1 MGAFV
6 EQALDLHPPGNMRE
20 KAYDSFMRRLLAQ
33 EIRAGQFVTQHQ
45 LVAITGMPL
54 GAIRELVPRLEAEG
68 LLRTVPQRGM
78 QIAHVDVK
86 LIRDAFQFRSFLESG
101 AVAEFAHKAPEE
113 LVRQLVVR
121 HQEVID
127 RCLAATLDGGVS
139 NELIGAAQDI
149 DWVLHATIID
159 FLGNAIISEA
169 YRVNSIK
176 IRLIRQQQTTLSKA
190 TVLPAMQDHMAILS
204 AIAGRDADAAVAAM
218 QNHIAS
224 ARKRAMELQ

>member
-1 MGAFV
+1 MKIAPPTATPPVATTLKTNTQNELNPAKQAKAAETPAKGSAFG
-6 EQALDLHPPGNMRE
+6 H
-20 KAYDSFMRRLLAQ
+20 
-33 EIRAGQFVTQHQ
+33 
-45 LVAITGMPL
+45 
-54 GAIRELVPRLEAEG
+54 
-68 LLRTVPQRGM
+68 
-78 QIAHVDVK
+78 
-86 LIRDAFQFRSFLESG
+86 

-113 LVRQLVVR
+113 LVRQLVAR

-218 QNHIAS
+218 QNHITS

>member
-6 EQALDLHPPGNMRE
+6 ENALDRHPPGNMRE

-33 EIRAGQFVTQHQ
+33 EIQAGQFVTQHQ

-54 GAIRELVPRLEAEG
+54 GAIRELVPRLESEG

-86 LIRDAFQFRSFLESG
+86 LIRDAFQFRSFLECG
-101 AVAEFAHKAPEE
+101 AVAEFAREAPAD
-113 LVRQLVVR
+113 LVAGLIAR
-121 HQEVID
+121 HQDIID
-127 RCLAATLDGGVS
+127 RCLAANTSGGATE
-139 NELIGAAQDI
+139 ELIGAAQDT
-149 DWVLHATIID
+149 DWVLHAAIID

-204 AIAGRDADAAVAAM
+204 AIAIRDVAAAVEAM
-218 QNHIAS
+218 QSHIVS
-224 ARKRAMELQ
+224 ARKRAMDFR